1 MTRYQEKVLC
11 KMISYIFTIFW
22 FLLHLQEAAAKTN
35 FKLISQLHSATEGL
49 NQQHM
54 HQEIIDAKSTAI
66 QDDYENKK
74 IHDGPILSQMPDFF
88 KRTKLIDVDH
98 LF

>member
-1 MTRYQEKVLC
+1 
-11 KMISYIFTIFW
+11 
-22 FLLHLQEAAAKTN
+22 
-35 FKLISQLHSATEGL
+35 
-49 NQQHM
+49 M

-74 IHDGPILSQMPDFF
+74 IHGGPILSQMPDFF

>member
-1 MTRYQEKVLC
+1 
-11 KMISYIFTIFW
+11 
-22 FLLHLQEAAAKTN
+22 
-35 FKLISQLHSATEGL
+35 
-49 NQQHM
+49 M